1 MSRGRRSG
9 GERHG
14 DATGYALT
22 IGSYLL
28 YGLTGALMAWTKAPE
43 SVILVLRYAIAT
55 ATLFAVF
62 GLRGP
67 LSGLLVPGMRSRFL
81 LMAAFDASQVLAYFF
96 AVRELDVAAAT
107 FIFYLEPLWVAL
119 LAPRLLGVPTERSV
133 FVALAVAIAG
143 TGVILAPSLVGH
155 SLHLSVAGVAA
166 ALAAGLLY
174 ALLQVTMKRQTEDV
188 SGGGVAAVMCLFDTV
203 FLLPLAVWQ
212 TASGGLTLTR
222 ADLGAAALMG
232 VFTTALAF
240 TMWIEGVARIRV
252 QHNALL
258 GLVSAVAAPVFA
270 WLLLGQNISPWT
282 LAGGALILGSGA
294 AVILRARAGPPPP
307 EVPL

>member
-1 MSRGRRSG
+1 
-9 GERHG
+9 
-14 DATGYALT
+14 
-22 IGSYLL
+22 
-28 YGLTGALMAWTKAPE
+28 
-43 SVILVLRYAIAT
+43 
-55 ATLFAVF
+55 
-62 GLRGP
+62 
-67 LSGLLVPGMRSRFL
+67 
-81 LMAAFDASQVLAYFF
+81 
-96 AVRELDVAAAT
+96 
-107 FIFYLEPLWVAL
+107 
-119 LAPRLLGVPTERSV
+119 
-133 FVALAVAIAG
+133 
-143 TGVILAPSLVGH
+143 
-155 SLHLSVAGVAA
+155 
-166 ALAAGLLY
+166 
-174 ALLQVTMKRQTEDV
+174 MKRQTEDV